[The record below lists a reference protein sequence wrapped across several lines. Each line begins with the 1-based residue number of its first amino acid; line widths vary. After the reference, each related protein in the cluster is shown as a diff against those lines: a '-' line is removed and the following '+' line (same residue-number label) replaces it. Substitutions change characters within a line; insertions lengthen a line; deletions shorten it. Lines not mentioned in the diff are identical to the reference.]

1 MKGNYD
7 SREVIHSVQVMERKR
22 FLPQPVQTQKCI
34 LKQMI
39 MFVNWV
45 EWKERIS
52 PWMNGL
58 FQETA
63 DALPVS
69 PTSPSEPWKSL
80 TCAKTGCHLLVASK
94 NDRYSGGS

>member
-22 FLPQPVQTQKCI
+22 FLPQPAQTQKCI

-45 EWKERIS
+45 EWKE
-52 PWMNGL
+52 
-58 FQETA
+58 
-63 DALPVS
+63 
-69 PTSPSEPWKSL
+69 
-80 TCAKTGCHLLVASK
+80 
-94 NDRYSGGS
+94 